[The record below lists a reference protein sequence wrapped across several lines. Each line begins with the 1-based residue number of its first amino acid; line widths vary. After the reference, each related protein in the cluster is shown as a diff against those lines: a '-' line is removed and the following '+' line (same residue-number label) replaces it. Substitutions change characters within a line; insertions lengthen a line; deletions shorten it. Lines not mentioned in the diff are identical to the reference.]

1 MPGGSTPEGGEPLSP
16 RHRTTHRG
24 AVLAILCV
32 SLLVVSID
40 TTILNVAIP
49 DIIRSLRASSSD
61 LQWVLD
67 VYAIVFAGLLLVF
80 GSMGDRF
87 GRKWMLVAGITVFGV
102 GSAASAFSG
111 SPAHLIA
118 ARGIQGIGAAAIMP
132 STLSVLTNVFTD
144 ARERAQAIGIWSG
157 TTGLGVA
164 VGPIAGGWLL
174 AHYWWG
180 SVFLVNVPIC
190 ALDLV
195 FMLWLV
201 PNSRDPGAKRSDVVG
216 AILSTG
222 GMGLLLW
229 GIIDAPS
236 ATWTAPRVLAALGA
250 GAGVLG
256 LFVLW
261 ERRSDH
267 PMLELSL
274 FRSRR
279 FTGAIIAMG
288 LVIFSLMGGLFLL
301 TQFLQFSLGYSAF
314 DTGLRI
320 APIALL
326 LLVAA
331 PLSIRL
337 DRKFGTKPVVFTGMG
352 LVAAGFAMLSFTTVR
367 GGYAQALPAFVVIGI
382 GVGLAFAPC
391 TEAVM
396 GSVPI
401 EKAGIGSATNSA
413 SLQVGGA
420 IGVAVLGSM
429 LNTRYQDN
437 LSPVLSHAHVPA
449 SILSLIEGS
458 LGGAMEV
465 AAHVGGTLGAAL
477 ASQARLAFTDGL
489 DLAVTVAACAVG
501 VSALAVLV
509 LLPNRAEPSGSQGL
523 PAGPDAGDAPS
534 TRRTE
539 RSITMSSR
547 ARTTTTAG
555 ADPRADSTRSTAPSP
570 GSPEPFASGVG
581 EEPSATPSTPR
592 PAQTSTR
599 SLLDPSPAPPVNTSA
614 SSPPSATT
622 IDPISR
628 WRR

>member
-1 MPGGSTPEGGEPLSP
+1 MAGEPLVP
-16 RHRTTHRG
+16 RPHRATHRR

-61 LQWVLD
+61 LQWVVD

-80 GSMGDRF
+80 GSMGDRL
-87 GRKWMLVAGITVFGV
+87 GRKWMLVAGITVFGA

-118 ARGIQGIGAAAIMP
+118 ARGIQGVGAAAIMP

-164 VGPIAGGWLL
+164 VGPVAGGWLL

-190 ALDLV
+190 ALGLV

-201 PNSRDPGAKRSDVVG
+201 PNSRDPGAKQSDVVG

-236 ATWTAPRVLAALGA
+236 ATWTSPRVLAALGA
-250 GAGVLG
+250 GAAVLG
-256 LFVLW
+256 GFVVW
-261 ERRSDH
+261 ERRSGH

-279 FTGAIIAMG
+279 FTAAIIAMG
-288 LVIFSLMGGLFLL
+288 LVIFALMGGLFLL

-314 DTGLRI
+314 GTGLRI

-352 LVAAGFAMLSFTTVR
+352 LVATGLGMLSFTTVH

-391 TEAVM
+391 TESVM

-401 EKAGIGSATNSA
+401 EKAGVGSATNSA

-420 IGVAVLGSM
+420 LGVAVLGSM
-429 LNTRYQDN
+429 LNTHYQDT
-437 LSPVLSHAHVPA
+437 LMPVLSHAHAPPG
-449 SILSLIEGS
+449 IRSLIEGS

-465 AAHVGGTLGAAL
+465 ATRVGGTLGAAL
-477 ASQARLAFTDGL
+477 AAQARLAFTDGL
-489 DLAVTVAACAVG
+489 DLAVTVAAFAVG
-501 VSALAVLV
+501 LAALAVLA
-509 LLPNRAEPSGSQGL
+509 LLPNRAAPSGSHGP
-523 PAGPDAGDAPS
+523 PAGPGTGGTPS

-539 RSITMSSR
+539 RAITMSSR
-547 ARTTTTAG
+547 ALTTTTAG
-555 ADPRADSTRSTAPSP
+555 DDPGGDSTRSTTASARRDAASAVGGGA
-570 GSPEPFASGVG
+570 GS
-581 EEPSATPSTPR
+581 EEPSTMPNTPR

-628 WRR
+628 CRR

>member
-1 MPGGSTPEGGEPLSP
+1 MPGGHEPP
-16 RHRTTHRG
+16 AVGHRTTHRR
-24 AVLAILCV
+24 AVLAILSV

-67 VYAIVFAGLLLVF
+67 IYAIVFAGLLLVF
-80 GSMGDRF
+80 GSMGDRL
-87 GRKWMLVAGITVFGV
+87 GRKWMLVAGISVFGA

-111 SPAHLIA
+111 SPVHLIA

-164 VGPIAGGWLL
+164 VGPVAGGWLL

-201 PNSRDPGAKRSDVVG
+201 PNSLDRDAKRSDVVG
-216 AILSTG
+216 AVLSTG

-236 ATWTAPRVLAALGA
+236 VTWTSPRVLAALGA
-250 GAGVLG
+250 GAGLLG
-256 LFVLW
+256 AFVLW
-261 ERRSDH
+261 EQRFDH

-279 FTGAIIAMG
+279 FTGAMIAMG

-301 TQFLQFSLGYSAF
+301 TQFLQFSLGFSAF
-314 DTGLRI
+314 GTGLRI

-352 LVAAGFAMLSFTTVR
+352 LVATGFAMLSFTTVH

-382 GVGLAFAPC
+382 GVGFAFAPC
-391 TEAVM
+391 TNSVM
-396 GSVPI
+396 GSVPV

-420 IGVAVLGSM
+420 LGVAVLGSL
-429 LNTRYQDN
+429 LNTRYQDD
-437 LSPVLSHAHVPA
+437 LSPVLSHAHVPP

-465 AAHVGGTLGAAL
+465 AAHVGGALGAAL

-489 DLAVTVAACAVG
+489 DLAVSVAACVVG
-501 VSALAVLV
+501 LSSLAVLAI
-509 LLPNRAEPSGSQGL
+509 LPNRAAPPGPQEL
-523 PAGPDAGDAPS
+523 PPGPGAGDEPR

-539 RSITMSSR
+539 RAITMSSR

-555 ADPRADSTRSTAPSP
+555 DAPGGDSTLSTAPSP
-570 GSPEPFASGVG
+570 DCPTSFAAGGYGS
-581 EEPSATPSTPR
+581 PSATPSTPR

>member
-1 MPGGSTPEGGEPLSP
+1 MGGEPLAP
-16 RHRTTHRG
+16 RHRTTHRR

-80 GSMGDRF
+80 GSMGDRL
-87 GRKWMLVAGITVFGV
+87 GRKWMLVAGITVFGA

-111 SPAHLIA
+111 SPAHLIV
-118 ARGIQGIGAAAIMP
+118 ARGIQGVGAAAIMP

-164 VGPIAGGWLL
+164 VGPVAGGWLL

-190 ALDLV
+190 ALGLV

-201 PNSRDPGAKRSDVVG
+201 PNSRDPAAKRSDVVG
-216 AILSTG
+216 AVLSTG

-236 ATWTAPRVLAALGA
+236 ATWTSPRVLAALGA
-250 GAGVLG
+250 GAAVLG
-256 LFVLW
+256 AFVFW

-320 APIALL
+320 APIAVL

-352 LVAAGFAMLSFTTVR
+352 LVAAGFAMLSFTTVH
-367 GGYAQALPAFVVIGI
+367 GGYAQALPAFAVIGV

-391 TEAVM
+391 TESVM
-396 GSVPI
+396 GSVPV

-420 IGVAVLGSM
+420 LGVAVLGSL
-429 LNTRYQDN
+429 LNTRYQDT
-437 LSPVLSHAHVPA
+437 LSPVLSHAHVPPN
-449 SILSLIEGS
+449 ILSLIEGS

-465 AAHVGGTLGAAL
+465 AAHVGGALGAAL

-501 VSALAVLV
+501 LSALVVLA
-509 LLPNRAEPSGSQGL
+509 LLPNRAAPSGSQGL
-523 PAGPDAGDAPS
+523 PSGPDAGDEPR

-539 RSITMSSR
+539 RAITMSSR

-555 ADPRADSTRSTAPSP
+555 DAAGADSTRSTAPSRGGP
-570 GSPEPFASGVG
+570 ASCAGDTGSAA
-581 EEPSATPSTPR
+581 PSATPNTPR
-592 PAQTSTR
+592 PAQTSAR

-628 WRR
+628 CSR